1 MNFLEQLDGRDLLIV
16 FATATLAGFLFVYVD
31 NYVLA
36 KVETA
41 VGIPAGTF

>member
-1 MNFLEQLDGRDLLIV
+1 MEFLEQLDAGDLLII
-16 FATATLAGFLFVYVD
+16 FLTAGVAGFLFVYVD

-36 KVETA
+36 KIETA